1 MEGFSPTLRF
11 FMQLTDV
18 KTAVWL
24 QFIYIVILAVVVYKL
39 GYAKKLPLL
48 KNVVIYTCLVIGCLV
63 LLILSYALPVAE
75 ALAVSALILII
86 YKIRLH
92 QSKKQQSEAK

>member
-86 YKIRLH
+86 YKIRLY

>member
-86 YKIRLH
+86 YKVRLH